1 MKVIPLAVAG
11 AFHTPLM
18 QPAVERLR
26 AALADVP
33 LQEAANPGDFQRR
46 RPAARRSRRNPR
58 AA

>member
-33 LQEAANPGDFQRR
+33 HAD
-46 RPAARRSRRNPR
+46 AREFR
-58 AA
+58 